1 MTDTM
6 TMTDNQSSTRKP
18 STGATDPKGPTGIL
32 ATWATNTSLDQIPDT
47 VQQRAKY
54 LLLDGIGCLLV
65 GSHLDW
71 SALGVEAITDFDPS
85 GEYMIAAWGGKK
97 TSAYSAAMLNSSFI
111 QGFELDDYYP
121 AAPLHSNAI
130 LLPAMLPVLH
140 KHPNLTG
147 KQFLLALILGYETG
161 TRIGLAL
168 HGTQM
173 LSRGWHSGVVFGCA
187 AAAVSAGKL
196 MGLSA
201 AAFEDAIGIASTQAC
216 GLMSAQFESMIKRM
230 QHGLAARNGLYGA
243 VLAER
248 GYVGIK
254 RVLEREYGGFLPV
267 FGEGHSP
274 DASQVTTG
282 LGSRWITT
290 EIAVKPY
297 SALAFV
303 HAGIDA
309 ALGLRAKKQIVPPQ
323 VTTILIEVGDA
334 AFAHGGFPIQRPI
347 EPITAQMSLRYSV
360 AVALLD
366 GAALIKQFAHARI
379 ESDDVWNLIDK
390 THVHKV
396 AEYEQKP
403 HTPYTTQ
410 VTIVFTDGSQQRKM
424 VETPT
429 GGVGHPLSNEAIAAK
444 FNTLTDGVAAKDRIG
459 KLQDF
464 LLNIE
469 KQEKAVALLD
479 LLEAKVANVL
489 A

>member
-1 MTDTM
+1 
-6 TMTDNQSSTRKP
+6 
-18 STGATDPKGPTGIL
+18 
-32 ATWATNTSLDQIPDT
+32 
-47 VQQRAKY
+47 
-54 LLLDGIGCLLV
+54 
-65 GSHLDW
+65 
-71 SALGVEAITDFDPS
+71 
-85 GEYMIAAWGGKK
+85 
-97 TSAYSAAMLNSSFI
+97 
-111 QGFELDDYYP
+111 
-121 AAPLHSNAI
+121 
-130 LLPAMLPVLH
+130 
-140 KHPNLTG
+140 
-147 KQFLLALILGYETG
+147 
-161 TRIGLAL
+161 
-168 HGTQM
+168 
-173 LSRGWHSGVVFGCA
+173 
-187 AAAVSAGKL
+187 
-196 MGLSA
+196 
-201 AAFEDAIGIASTQAC
+201 
-216 GLMSAQFESMIKRM
+216 
-230 QHGLAARNGLYGA
+230 
-243 VLAER
+243 
-248 GYVGIK
+248 
-254 RVLEREYGGFLPV
+254 VLEREYGGFLPV

-309 ALGLRAKKQIVPPQ
+309 ALALRKKKQIVPQQ
-323 VTTILIEVGDA
+323 VTSILIEVGDA
-334 AFAHGGFPIQRPI
+334 GFAHGGFPIQRPI

-410 VTIVFTDGSQQRKM
+410 VTIVFTDGSQQQQL

-429 GGVGHPLSNEAIAAK
+429 GGAGHPLSNEAIAAK
-444 FNTLTDGVAAKDRIG
+444 FNTLTEGVAAKDRIG

-469 KQEKAVALLD
+469 KQEGAVALLD
-479 LLEAKVANVL
+479 LLEAEVANAL
-489 A
+489 M

>member
-1 MTDTM
+1 MTNTM
-6 TMTDNQSSTRKP
+6 TMTDTQSSTQKAF
-18 STGATDPKGPTGIL
+18 TGATDPKGPTGIL
-32 ATWATNTSLDQIPDT
+32 ATWAASMSLDHIPDT

-201 AAFEDAIGIASTQAC
+201 AAFEDAIGIGSTQAC

-309 ALGLRAKKQIVPPQ
+309 ALALRAKKQIVPDQ
-323 VTTILIEVGDA
+323 VLSILIEVGDA
-334 AFAHGGFPIQRPI
+334 AFDHGGFPIQRPI

-410 VTIVFTDGSQQRKM
+410 VTIVFTDGSQQRQM

-429 GGVGHPLSNEAIAAK
+429 GGAGHPLSNEAIAAK
-444 FNTLTDGVAAKDRIG
+444 FNTLTDGVAAKDRID
-459 KLQDF
+459 KLQDL

-479 LLEAKVANVL
+479 LLEAEVANVL